1 MKLPDEEIRLLEQL
15 PDKPLAQINRGIEKE
30 SLRVTPDGR
39 LSHRPHP
46 VALGSTLTHPCITT
60 DYSEALLEFITPPF
74 TSVSEVL
81 KTLENIHRYTC
92 HHLDEE
98 LLWAH
103 SMPCM
108 LGDDDDVPVGFY
120 GTSNIGKMKSVYRVG
135 LGYRYG
141 RLMQTIAGL
150 HYNFS
155 LPDSFWALLRQ
166 SGRSSLTLQYY
177 KTARYLGL
185 IRNFRRHFWLLIYL
199 FGASPAVCRSFVRN
213 RQHQLIPVNNDD
225 HSLHAPYATSLRMG
239 DLGYQS
245 KAQQELHV
253 CYNSLESYTRTLLE
267 ALTHPYS
274 TYTAIGT
281 KDENGNYLQ
290 LNTNLLQIENEFY
303 STIRP
308 KRTTHSA
315 EAPLL
320 ALQERGIE
328 YIEVRCL
335 DLNPFSP
342 IGITAEQVHF
352 IDVFLLHCLFSESP
366 ECNEAEYG
374 YMQQNQFLTVYSG
387 RDPQLQL
394 FAKDGPRPL
403 RNWAK
408 RLLEEMQPVAQLL
421 DAQQDTNVHRQS
433 LETFSPWI
441 DDPNQTH
448 SGRIMNNLKASGTSY
463 FQYAMSQARHHQQ
476 YFLDRP
482 LEQPELQKFKE
493 MAARSLLEQ
502 GQLEQEEESGFDE
515 FLSEYFTQYN
525 QLET

>member
-1 MKLPDEEIRLLEQL
+1 MKLPGVEIRLLEEL

-30 SLRVTPDGR
+30 SLRVTPAGR
-39 LSHRPHP
+39 LSHLPHP

-60 DYSEALLEFITPPF
+60 DYSEALLEFITPPS
-74 TSVSEVL
+74 TSVFEVL
-81 KTLENIHRYTC
+81 KTLENIHRFTC
-92 HHLDEE
+92 QHLGEE

-120 GTSNIGKMKSVYRVG
+120 GTSNIGKMKTFYRVG

-155 LPDSFWALLRQ
+155 LPDRFWELLLRTDQ
-166 SGRSSLTLQYY
+166 STLSLQDY
-177 KTARYLGL
+177 KTERYLGL

-199 FGASPAVCRSFVRN
+199 FGSSPAVCRSFVRN
-213 RQHQLIPVNNDD
+213 RQHQLIPVNGDD
-225 HSLHAPYATSLRMG
+225 HSLHTPYATSLRMG

-245 KAQQELHV
+245 KAQQELQV
-253 CYNSLESYTRTLLE
+253 CYNSLESYIRTLRE
-267 ALTHPYS
+267 ALTQPYP
-274 TYTAIGT
+274 TYAAIGT

-366 ECNEAEYG
+366 ECNDDEYVS
-374 YMQQNQFLTVYSG
+374 MQQNQFLTVYSG

-403 RNWAK
+403 RSWAK
-408 RLLEEMQPVAQLL
+408 TLLEEMQPVAQLL
-421 DAQQDTNVHRQS
+421 DAQQQTNVHEKAF
-433 LETFSPWI
+433 ETFSPWI
-441 DDPNQTH
+441 DDPNQTY
-448 SGRIMNNLKASGTSY
+448 SGRIINALKSSGTSY
-463 FQYAMSQARHHQQ
+463 FQFAMAQARQHQQ

-482 LEQPELQKFKE
+482 LDQTERRKFE
-493 MAARSLLEQ
+493 AMSTQSLLEQ
-502 GQLEQEEESGFDE
+502 RQLEQEDTLNFDD
-515 FLSEYFTQYN
+515 FLRHYFSQYN
-525 QLET
+525 QLGL